1 MATPPASAFP
11 QTASWNANL
20 FGGPGVTVGSDILY
34 VALRLIRVIRPGH
47 GPQSEI
53 LTEALAALNAMIDAW
68 NTERLI
74 IPAVLR
80 QVFDITAGSQSYT
93 IGPSGS
99 FLTTARPSRVEKA
112 GLIDVNGG
120 SAQPAEIPLEVLT
133 LEQWKDIEIKNLTS
147 SIPSKLWYDQGLD
160 VGNGMVYLWPIPSVN
175 NQIALYLWQTL
186 LQFQAIEDPFAM
198 YPGYLRAIQYNLA
211 VELFP
216 RLGIAVMTQIVM
228 DTAMKAK
235 AAIKTLNNQVP
246 VLRCDPA
253 LVASGHGADWRT
265 G

>member
-20 FGGPGVTVGSDILY
+20 FGGPGVSVGSDIIY
-34 VALRLIRVIRPGH
+34 VALRMIRVIRPGH
-47 GPQSEI
+47 GPQTEI
-53 LTEALAALNAMIDAW
+53 LTEALAALNVMIDSW

-80 QVFDITAGSQSYT
+80 NVFDLTANSQSYT
-93 IGPSGS
+93 IGPSGN
-99 FLTTARPSRVEKA
+99 FLTTARPSRVENA
-112 GLIDVNGG
+112 GLIDVNG
-120 SAQPAEIPLEVLT
+120 SASQPAEIPMEILT
-133 LEQWKDIEIKNLTS
+133 LEEWKAIEIKNLTS

-160 VGNGMVYLWPIPSVN
+160 VGNGTIYLWPIPSVN

-211 VELFP
+211 VELAP
-216 RLGIAVMTQIVM
+216 RLKNAVLHPLVM
-228 DTAMKAK
+228 DTAVKAK